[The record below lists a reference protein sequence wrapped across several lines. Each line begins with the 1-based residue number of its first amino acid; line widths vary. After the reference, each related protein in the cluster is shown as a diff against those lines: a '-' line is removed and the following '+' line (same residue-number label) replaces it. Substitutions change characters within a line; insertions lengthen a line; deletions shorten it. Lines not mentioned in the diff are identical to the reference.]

1 MLLLIYIVGWREI
14 GRDNDSAMYQA
25 FFREIGEMTYNDI
38 LFHYS
43 GRIKEIGYLLLNKV
57 FSGLGF
63 RPFLIFCA
71 IISFGIKSYLL
82 YRFTRF
88 PFSSILVYF
97 VLFFYLREL
106 SQIRDAMAT
115 SFMLLCIMMYIKK
128 KYFYS
133 GLFFLLGVAFH
144 NIALM
149 CIGVI
154 ILWEL
159 YKTKRWFYYFFLIF
173 IIIIKIYIPNLEYL
187 SNSLLPGQLT
197 VYVTENAF
205 KNFKTGYFLPLFSL
219 YLLVTFYISKL
230 KGDFL
235 YFVSLL
241 TFVSYVY
248 TLDNMVLIR
257 IPNVLFFGNIIAI
270 GSTRY
275 MTSNFQW
282 IVVIILVIYW
292 IRFSFIYNL
301 G

>member
-1 MLLLIYIVGWREI
+1 MREI

-133 GLFFLLGVAFH
+133 GLFFIRCG
-144 NIALM
+144 
-149 CIGVI
+149 
-154 ILWEL
+154 
-159 YKTKRWFYYFFLIF
+159 
-173 IIIIKIYIPNLEYL
+173 IP
-187 SNSLLPGQLT
+187 
-197 VYVTENAF
+197 
-205 KNFKTGYFLPLFSL
+205 
-219 YLLVTFYISKL
+219 
-230 KGDFL
+230 
-235 YFVSLL
+235 
-241 TFVSYVY
+241 
-248 TLDNMVLIR
+248 
-257 IPNVLFFGNIIAI
+257 
-270 GSTRY
+270 
-275 MTSNFQW
+275 
-282 IVVIILVIYW
+282 
-292 IRFSFIYNL
+292 
-301 G
+301 

>member
-1 MLLLIYIVGWREI
+1 M
-14 GRDNDSAMYQA
+14 
-25 FFREIGEMTYNDI
+25 
-38 LFHYS
+38 
-43 GRIKEIGYLLLNKV
+43 
-57 FSGLGF
+57 
-63 RPFLIFCA
+63 
-71 IISFGIKSYLL
+71 
-82 YRFTRF
+82 
-88 PFSSILVYF
+88 
-97 VLFFYLREL
+97 
-106 SQIRDAMAT
+106 
-115 SFMLLCIMMYIKK
+115 
-128 KYFYS
+128 
-133 GLFFLLGVAFH
+133 AFH